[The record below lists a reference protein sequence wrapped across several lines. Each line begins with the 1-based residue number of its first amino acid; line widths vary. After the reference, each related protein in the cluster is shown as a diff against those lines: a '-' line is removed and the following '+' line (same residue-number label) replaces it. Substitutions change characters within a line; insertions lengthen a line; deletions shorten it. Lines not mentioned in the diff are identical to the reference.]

1 MSANA
6 GPATATGLTVGD
18 VIRAQLYRV
27 PSTATIGAAAEEF
40 VRRDVECLIVESDD
54 GQISVR
60 SQRALLQALLP
71 TAQELYESGHL
82 PDEAELEDIA
92 REHSSRP
99 VSSAR
104 LTNPP
109 VTPATQPAM
118 KALATML
125 ADNERRV
132 LVEDENG
139 LAGIATQRDLTRTI
153 LLQLRVDTS

>member
-40 VRRDVECLIVESDD
+40 VRRDVERVIVESDD
-54 GQISVR
+54 GQIS
-60 SQRALLQALLP
+60 
-71 TAQELYESGHL
+71 
-82 PDEAELEDIA
+82 
-92 REHSSRP
+92 
-99 VSSAR
+99 
-104 LTNPP
+104 
-109 VTPATQPAM
+109 PATQTAM